1 MNELIKKS
9 AGELAKLIQTKE
21 VSSREIVQAHLD
33 RINEVN
39 PDINAVTVILE
50 ESALALS
57 DQADNASDDER
68 NRPFHGVPITI
79 KENVDLVGSP
89 TTNGIPLLKDS
100 FPNENAPLVDRMLN
114 AGAIPIGR
122 TNLPEMGMRL
132 DTDNPLRGRTY
143 NPCLLYTSPSPRD
156 LSTSRM
162 PSSA

>member
-79 KENVDLVGSP
+79 KENVDLERLANVG
-89 TTNGIPLLKDS
+89 
-100 FPNENAPLVDRMLN
+100 
-114 AGAIPIGR
+114 
-122 TNLPEMGMRL
+122 
-132 DTDNPLRGRTY
+132 
-143 NPCLLYTSPSPRD
+143 
-156 LSTSRM
+156 
-162 PSSA
+162 